1 MAGEVLRINIFAKF
15 ELSLRINGSAKIPP
29 LRQAAKTSGC
39 EKSKVSAKTRFFGG
53 VHFSLTAILSFLGS
67 RF

>member
-1 MAGEVLRINIFAKF
+1 MSFAQNFRGKF
-15 ELSLRINGSAKIPP
+15 PP

-67 RF
+67 PF